1 VADGYKRP
9 AAIFRTELIDN
20 KSRFIATIGMVETV
34 DAARVFLAEIGSEMS
49 DASHHVYAYRVGHG
63 SSVIESL
70 SDAGEPS
77 GTAGQPVMAVLRG
90 SGLGDAMITVTR
102 YWGGIKLGT
111 GGLVRA
117 YTDAAKA
124 AVTGVAVEVKIAR
137 VHLLVVLSYPLYERA
152 VRIAR
157 ALDADIEGEDYAA
170 DVTLTLQLPQAN
182 ADLFEER
189 LRDLSAGSAQMTRL

>member
-137 VHLLVVLSYPLYERA
+137 VHLLVVLSYPLYKRA

>member
-1 VADGYKRP
+1 MADGYKRP
-9 AAIFRTELIDN
+9 ASVFQAELIDN

-34 DAARVFLAEIGSEMS
+34 EAARAFLVEVGREMP

-90 SGLGDAMITVTR
+90 SGLGDAMIIVTR

-124 AVTGVAVEVKIAR
+124 SVAGVTVEVKIAR

-157 ALDADIEGEDYAA
+157 ALEADIEAEDYAA
-170 DVTLTLQLPQAN
+170 DVTLTLQIPEAN
-182 ADLFEER
+182 ADLLEER

>member
-34 DAARVFLAEIGSEMS
+34 DAARAFLAEIGSEMS